1 MKEAFLNVFRVS
13 LLVPVEEA
21 HPEHGEE
28 RLLHLLV
35 GALKVV
41 AAGVGLLLGGEG
53 LVEMPSLA
61 VLRDVFP
68 VVISDPR
75 LEITYK
81 NISACL
87 LRVERQGFKRASFF
101 GVARAVPRAVAG
113 SGPAPLRR
121 RSAAFCRC
129 RTRCIVVQG
138 GRRRRRPVRPP
149 RPTSLSWTPSHCSF
163 IHKVGRYF

>member
-1 MKEAFLNVFRVS
+1 MGLCFRLCWKFIEEGEHEPSSIFCLALGQQVLQAVGEGGDS
-13 LLVPVEEA
+13 LALPHPDALDLLVPVEAA
-21 HPEHGEE
+21 HLEHVEE

-41 AAGVGLLLGGEG
+41 AAGVDLLLGGEG

-81 NISACL
+81 NISASL
-87 LRVERQGFKRASFF
+87 LLWG
-101 GVARAVPRAVAG
+101 RAVCASNGGWIWTCSAP
-113 SGPAPLRR
+113 PA
-121 RSAAFCRC
+121 
-129 RTRCIVVQG
+129 
-138 GRRRRRPVRPP
+138 
-149 RPTSLSWTPSHCSF
+149 
-163 IHKVGRYF
+163 